1 MPRPHPEGQ
10 SSRLL
15 SLAGWP
21 RFAHNHGM
29 LSLLPRL
36 STIAAFVAVFV
47 IGLFAELDPAQAA
60 YGRVTLTIN
69 GETRTATL
77 VEFDRLKKRRRPVI
91 IVLHGGAGGSGAGL
105 RARRNLGVDAVA
117 RKYGAIVVYPDAAD
131 GFWGRAKPGQPA
143 PDDAGFLRALA
154 SRLIEQGVASHRRI
168 YVAGVSGGGM
178 LAMKL
183 ACEQSDLFSG
193 AGAFVANMPVEW
205 AASCNPAQPVA
216 FMLMNGTADP
226 MVPFHGGVA
235 NMPEGPRNVLSS
247 EATYALFSKAAQC
260 AGQHT
265 ETIVDRDRNDGSR
278 VIIDHGVGCR
288 AAVEFVRVEGGGH
301 TIPGRRLS
309 SSRGLPVGAQNNDL
323 DGARLMWEF
332 LLKRAPQ

>member
-1 MPRPHPEGQ
+1 
-10 SSRLL
+10 
-15 SLAGWP
+15 
-21 RFAHNHGM
+21 M

-36 STIAAFVAVFV
+36 SAIAAFAAVLV
-47 IGLFAELDPAQAA
+47 MGLLVGPRPAEAA
-60 YGRVTLTIN
+60 YGRVTLTVN
-69 GETRTATL
+69 GVKRTATL

-91 IVLHGGAGGSGAGL
+91 MVLHGGAGGSGAGL
-105 RARRNLGVDAVA
+105 RARRNLGVDAIA

-131 GFWGRAKPGQPA
+131 GYWGRAKAGEVA

-154 SRLIEQGVASHRRI
+154 TRLIEQGVASHRRI

-193 AGAFVANMPVEW
+193 AGAFVANMPSDW

-226 MVPFHGGVA
+226 MVPFNGGVA
-235 NMPEGPRNVLSS
+235 NMPEGPRDVLSA

-260 AGQHT
+260 GGQRT

-278 VIIDHGVGCR
+278 VVIEHGVNCR
-288 AAVEFVRVEGGGH
+288 APVEFVKVEGGGH